1 MRNRSF
7 SYERAA
13 TMDEEEEEEDNT
25 DDAGE
30 EDDWY
35 HTANGDDP
43 NAQRIP
49 IVASSSSSSS
59 TSSSSEAKRTLR
71 NFILMSILFSANHG
85 CVVGKE
91 LSYESIEN
99 PVVPTHEIAYILFC
113 SSTMSIILPKTNCI
127 CFFLF
132 FYTTKF
138 HYTLIACLALATS
151 RLGVATGAW
160 QSGIL
165 YSMYTVSSIL
175 GSTYIVKK
183 LGPKQSVVVGMVLLC
198 AYVGC
203 FYSVATLAEATSSD
217 DDNDATTKQQQQQ
230 HQQFYAYLGAGIGT

>member
-13 TMDEEEEEEDNT
+13 TMDEDEEEEEEDNT

-35 HTANGDDP
+35 PTANGDDP
-43 NAQRIP
+43 NAQRLP
-49 IVASSSSSSS
+49 IVASSSSL
-59 TSSSSEAKRTLR
+59 SEAKRTLR

-85 CVVGKE
+85 CVVGKG

-99 PVVPTHEIAYILFC
+99 LNPLL
-113 SSTMSIILPKTNCI
+113 ILPKTHCI
-127 CFFLF
+127 CFFLLL
-132 FYTTKF
+132 FYTTKYQ
-138 HYTLIACLALATS
+138 YTLYIACLALATS

-165 YSMYTVSSIL
+165 YSMYTVSSLL

-217 DDNDATTKQQQQQ
+217 DDDAATKQRQ
-230 HQQFYAYLGAGIGT
+230 HQQKVYAYLGAGIGKGLSY